1 MKLLL
6 CSDFSDVGYK
16 FLDKFFDDVSGKCCL
31 FVGYASDDP
40 DEENSGSAIKL
51 KNMGIKVDFLS
62 ENYKFDKHIDM
73 IFVRGGNTTRLLH
86 YLRKFNQFNKIE
98 ELVKAGSLYIGS
110 SAGSILAG
118 TDTEFTLR
126 SEPYEF
132 DLKQVFGS
140 DALKGYGWVNKLVFV
155 HCSRYRMCWDEERE
169 NENDLF
175 KTLDTFCYPAYLSD
189 CRRFKKDE
197 FIRIGNNEAFY
208 VNGNESKILRYDW
221 KHLPFKIVN
230 R

>member
-1 MKLLL
+1 
-6 CSDFSDVGYK
+6 
-16 FLDKFFDDVSGKCCL
+16 
-31 FVGYASDDP
+31 
-40 DEENSGSAIKL
+40 
-51 KNMGIKVDFLS
+51 
-62 ENYKFDKHIDM
+62 
-73 IFVRGGNTTRLLH
+73 
-86 YLRKFNQFNKIE
+86 
-98 ELVKAGSLYIGS
+98 
-110 SAGSILAG
+110 
-118 TDTEFTLR
+118 
-126 SEPYEF
+126 
-132 DLKQVFGS
+132 
-140 DALKGYGWVNKLVFV
+140 VFV

-189 CRRFKKDE
+189 CRRFKRDE